1 MIIKPVT
8 LFGQH
13 VCLEPLAETHIPEL
27 IKAGSNSSI
36 WQYSWPSNQHHT
48 EIMENYIYHMLALHK
63 LEERLHFAVRHLVSN
78 RLIGMTSYYNFQKAH
93 RNLEIGGSWYVIEFQ
108 RSAVN
113 TESKYMMLKQAFE
126 VWDCIRV
133 QFRID
138 AKNLRST
145 NSIKRIGATKEGV
158 LRNNYIVDGKCYD
171 LNLYSIINRE
181 WPEVKLKLELMLA
194 R

>member
-1 MIIKPVT
+1 
-8 LFGQH
+8 
-13 VCLEPLAETHIPEL
+13 
-27 IKAGSNSSI
+27 
-36 WQYSWPSNQHHT
+36 
-48 EIMENYIYHMLALHK
+48 
-63 LEERLHFAVRHLVSN
+63 
-78 RLIGMTSYYNFQKAH
+78 
-93 RNLEIGGSWYVIEFQ
+93 
-108 RSAVN
+108 
-113 TESKYMMLKQAFE
+113 MLKQAFE